1 MVSWKKVFHF
11 FLASFLLTGLF
22 SCRSNELISVP
33 DLRGLT
39 IEEATS
45 IVEES
50 GLVLR
55 VKDETYSSSVP
66 RDVVLAQVPYPLTA
80 VKFGRSVSVKI
91 SKGNPIVICPD
102 FVGKTY
108 GEAVEIIRKENL
120 YVAAIHEVN
129 TIHEEISS
137 DNEEMMEEVEA
148 EMETFLLPSSS
159 AVLGQV
165 LSQQPPP
172 GTKMEP
178 GQGIE
183 LTVYLPDLPV
193 VPNLLGTHLEDAKY
207 IITHSGYTIGTIT
220 FRPNNSF
227 SRGVVYIQEPIPGSP
242 AENQSSIN
250 VVVNEETTIKK
261 P

>member
-1 MVSWKKVFHF
+1 MTSWKKPFHF
-11 FLASFLLTGLF
+11 FLVSILIAGLF
-22 SCRSNELISVP
+22 SCKSNELINVP

-39 IEEATS
+39 LHEATA

-50 GLVLR
+50 GLVLK

-91 SKGNPIVICPD
+91 SKGNPVVICPD

-108 GEAVEIIRKENL
+108 GEAVEIIRNENL

-129 TIHEEISS
+129 TTPEKISS
-137 DNEEMMEEVEA
+137 DNEEVMEEVET
-148 EMETFLLPSSS
+148 EMETFLFPSSNL
-159 AVLGQV
+159 VLGQV
-165 LSQQPPP
+165 LSQKPLP
-172 GTKMEP
+172 GTKMSP
-178 GQGIE
+178 GQGVD
-183 LTVYLPDLPV
+183 LTVYLPDLPI

-207 IITHSGYTIGTIT
+207 IITHSGYTVGTIT
-220 FRPNNSF
+220 FRPNKSF

-242 AENQSSIN
+242 AESQSSIN
-250 VVVNEETTIKK
+250 VVVNEEIVVET

>member
-11 FLASFLLTGLF
+11 FLASFLITGLF

-39 IEEATS
+39 VQEATA
-45 IVEES
+45 IVEDS

-55 VKDETYSSSVP
+55 VKDGTYSSSIP

-80 VKFGRSVSVKI
+80 VKFGRAVSVKI
-91 SKGNPIVICPD
+91 SKGNPVVICPD

-108 GEAVEIIRKENL
+108 GEAVGIIRNENL

-137 DNEEMMEEVEA
+137 DNEEVMEEVET
-148 EMETFLLPSSS
+148 EMETFLFPSSN
-159 AVLGQV
+159 VILGQI
-165 LSQQPPP
+165 LSQKPPS
-172 GTKMEP
+172 GTIMSP

-220 FRPNNSF
+220 FRPNKSF

-242 AENQSSIN
+242 AENQASIN
-250 VVVNEETTIKK
+250 VVINEETAVKT